1 MNYMENNVKKEKLA
15 IFDLDG
21 TLFDTSDVNYYA
33 YKDALEQVGISLDY
47 DFFVNQCMGKHYKV
61 FLSGLV
67 DDNELEKVHNLKKHA
82 YSRHL
87 ERARENKQL
96 FELIRCIRVSY
107 YIVIATTASKK
118 NTMELLKTFGNDSLF
133 DAIYTQD
140 DFTRMKPDPQ
150 CFLIAMEQFGISAEN
165 TVIFE
170 DSQVG
175 IEAALKSGASVLKVQ
190 RF

>member
-47 DFFVNQCMGKHYKV
+47 DFFVNQCMGKHYKD